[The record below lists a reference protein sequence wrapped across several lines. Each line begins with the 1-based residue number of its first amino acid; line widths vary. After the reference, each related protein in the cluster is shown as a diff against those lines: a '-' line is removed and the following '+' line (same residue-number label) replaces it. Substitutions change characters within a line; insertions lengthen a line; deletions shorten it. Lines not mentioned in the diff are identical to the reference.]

1 MLFISTLR
9 IIPITIHSL
18 GLVCL
23 YKQKQRKHIQKTL
36 LMNLSFIEIL
46 LVTAG
51 FFVSVVEVFQW
62 ISNVIYNR
70 IVVSVYV
77 ISNLMFYI
85 IMFIIT
91 IDRLLCVVLHVRYS
105 YYITP
110 LRVKKFLLG
119 TWACAFVG
127 FLTLCI
133 ADVSK
138 IYRYAIYLYLTL
150 DILFVIIAIVTYILV
165 TMTIKFSKRN
175 HSSTQERN
183 KRKYLVPMVL
193 VLTFIIFYC
202 IPDFVIAIFVHS
214 NFVRYIVMLF
224 WSIGVIADPLTYI
237 FLDRR
242 NRTEMK
248 RFFNFSSM
256 KSRPDKHKVT
266 IRTISL

>member
-150 DILFVIIAIVTYILV
+150 DIYTGFFREFKHFKNKYPRIQCLFFYICSWTYMTY
-165 TMTIKFSKRN
+165 TMQSWKSAHLRVNLSFHDT
-175 HSSTQERN
+175 
-183 KRKYLVPMVL
+183 
-193 VLTFIIFYC
+193 
-202 IPDFVIAIFVHS
+202 
-214 NFVRYIVMLF
+214 
-224 WSIGVIADPLTYI
+224 
-237 FLDRR
+237 
-242 NRTEMK
+242 
-248 RFFNFSSM
+248 FFNTQLWKFYIIYW
-256 KSRPDKHKVT
+256 HH
-266 IRTISL
+266 